1 VHVSATERRFQ
12 REPEA
17 EDPQT
22 RLALADWRRRVS
34 ELYGQVRALA
44 ALDPHTAWDHWRS
57 TREQLYRDHPSS
69 PVPQPDRRAFLARHF
84 PYDPTLRFEVRLT
97 DAIPNE
103 APAPSGL
110 AIAPVPGQSPAGLP
124 LPMSSGD
131 ALRFQR
137 IGWVELPL
145 SAGPRRLAVFWLPE
159 YSGGLFLPFRDA
171 TNGGETYG
179 GGRYLIDS
187 AKGADLGGDAARGTI
202 VVDFNFA
209 YHPSCA
215 FDPAWSC
222 PLSPPEN
229 RLDVEIRAGES
240 LR

>member
-1 VHVSATERRFQ
+1 VHVSADELEIE
-12 REPEA
+12 REPEPD
-17 EDPQT
+17 DPLA
-22 RLALADWRRRVS
+22 RLELADWRRRVS
-34 ELYGQVRALA
+34 ELYSQVRGLA
-44 ALDPHTAWDHWRS
+44 ALDPHTAWDQWRH
-57 TREQLYRDHPSS
+57 TREEMYRNHPSS
-69 PVPQPDRRAFLARHF
+69 PVPQPKRHEFAARHF
-84 PYDPTLRFEVRLT
+84 LYDPGLRFEVPLVHGHPG
-97 DAIPNE
+97 DAPTPV
-103 APAPSGL
+103 ATAGL
-110 AIAPVPGQSPAGLP
+110 SSSALP
-124 LPMSSGD
+124 LPVSSGD
-131 ALRFQR
+131 RLRFER

-171 TNGGETYG
+171 TNGKETYG

-187 AKGADLGGDAARGTI
+187 AKGADLGGNAAKSTI
-202 VVDFNFA
+202 IVDFNFA

-229 RLDVEIRAGES
+229 RLDVEIRAGER